1 MILFYVP
8 EMDLHIHE
16 SVAIMHGQ
24 SKRVLCLTGSLR
36 SIGMSESMQQLKD
49 PPTKVG
55 SLSPDR
61 VGTDL
66 QAVFNRAQTF

>member
-8 EMDLHIHE
+8 EIDLHIHE
-16 SVAIMHGQ
+16 SVAIMDGQ

-49 PPTKVG
+49 PLTKVG

-66 QAVFNRAQTF
+66 QTVFNRAQTF